1 MFNSN
6 DKKIVIGICCL
17 LVILLI
23 VGIVFL
29 VNKTNK
35 INNTENVKNNK
46 EKFTDIK
53 PLTSDELLDKL
64 KSNPDGLQE
73 VVALDNLIE
82 TIKDIVNSKISENMS
97 KINEEIEKLKI

>member
-53 PLTSDELLDKL
+53 TLTSDELLDKL

-73 VVALDNLIE
+73 VVALDNLTE
-82 TIKDIVNSKISENMS
+82 TIKDIINSKISENMS
-97 KINEEIEKLKI
+97 KINEEIEKLKT